1 MSTFKKKKSSIEY
14 YLIVG
19 AFGVGKHFRSELK
32 VPHFEI
38 LDFEFVVDLL
48 RRTFLQISLL
58 NDQMSVVEK
67 EHTVSNDTKNKKGKL
82 DIDKSNISLMKNSLT

>member
-14 YLIVG
+14 YLIVW

-38 LDFEFVVDLL
+38 LYFEFVVDLL

-67 EHTVSNDTKNKKGKL
+67 GGVANFTRRA
-82 DIDKSNISLMKNSLT
+82 